1 MTELADLAQQLDVHE
16 RTLRRAMM
24 EGLLRGERPTP
35 RTVELARG
43 ERAYLRAHWELLRT
57 LRATLRTEPNVRLA
71 VMIGSAARGRL
82 RADSDID
89 LLVALADDD
98 RRRVDALRGRLER
111 AAGRPVDLVSL
122 ASAAA
127 RPLLFH
133 DALTEGRVLVDR
145 EARWPVLLADEPS
158 VAARAAQA
166 SQEIREEMRALLAE
180 LSTAP

>member
-1 MTELADLAQQLDVHE
+1 
-16 RTLRRAMM
+16 
-24 EGLLRGERPTP
+24 
-35 RTVELARG
+35 
-43 ERAYLRAHWELLRT
+43 
-57 LRATLRTEPNVRLA
+57 
-71 VMIGSAARGRL
+71 MIGSAARGRL

-111 AAGRPVDLVSL
+111 AVGRPVDLVSL

-127 RPLLFH
+127 QPLLFH

>member
-1 MTELADLAQQLDVHE
+1 MTDLGDLAQELDVHE
-16 RTLRRAMM
+16 RTLRRGLT
-24 EGLLRGERPTP
+24 EGLLRGERQTP

-98 RRRVDALRGRLER
+98 RRRMDALRARLER
-111 AAGRPVDLVSL
+111 AVGRPVDLVSL
-122 ASAAA
+122 ASAAT

-166 SQEIREEMRALLAE
+166 SQEIREEMRELLAE